1 MKRVVIRLLVAS
13 IAFIGACTPVKKV
26 REVRRE
32 MPASYAVQQQDSLN
46 SASIPWTDFFDDPHL
61 KGLITEALSNNQEL
75 NVLWQ
80 RISIAKNEIKARK
93 GEYLPF
99 VGYRA
104 GAELEKSSRYTRN
117 GAVEEQ
123 LELEGKPF
131 PDPLGNLG
139 LGLEASWELDIWKK
153 LRSAKKAAVMEYLA
167 TVEGRNF
174 MMTQLVAEIA
184 ENYFELVAL
193 DTKLEIINQN
203 LRIQGAALEVVRLQK
218 KAARAT
224 NLAVKRFEAEVLK
237 NKSEKYDLKQRI
249 VEVENALNFLI
260 GRKQQVIS
268 RNTDD
273 FLRRKLL
280 PVHAGL
286 PASLLSN
293 RPDVRKAEYE
303 LAAAKLNVKVA
314 RARFYPSLGLKAGVG
329 LQAFNSQFLTQTP
342 GALVYRLGADLV
354 GPLINRNAIKAAYS
368 SASSEQLAR
377 VFDYEKTLLK
387 AFLEVENQLAKV
399 ENLAQSYQLQSKQ
412 VLALTQSIGIANKLY
427 QSARADYMEVLLTQ
441 RDALESK
448 MALVE
453 TKKEQF
459 VARVSVYKALGGG
472 WK

>member
-75 NVLWQ
+75 NILWQ

-104 GAELEKSSRYTRN
+104 GVELEKSSRYTRN
-117 GAVEEQ
+117 GVVEEQ
-123 LELEGKPF
+123 LQLEGKPF

-286 PASLLSN
+286 PASLLRN

-329 LQAFNSQFLTQTP
+329 LQAFNSEFLTQTP